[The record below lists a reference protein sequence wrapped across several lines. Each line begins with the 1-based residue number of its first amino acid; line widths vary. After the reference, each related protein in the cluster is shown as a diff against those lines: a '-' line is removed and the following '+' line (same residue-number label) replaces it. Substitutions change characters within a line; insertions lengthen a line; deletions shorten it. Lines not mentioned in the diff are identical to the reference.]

1 MKNIPPVSRA
11 LKAQN
16 APHQVF
22 IHEKPFKGMAEAAE
36 ARNQEITQLIR
47 SILFRVGKDDF
58 ILVMIAGPSQISWGA
73 LRAHLKQSRMTM
85 ATKPEVKSVTGYPI
99 GTVAPIGLS
108 RPLRILAD
116 ESVFVHDE
124 ISFGSGQH
132 GSAIIMKRD
141 EFQKVLGDVEIGK
154 FSKSQV

>member
-1 MKNIPPVSRA
+1 MKNTPPVSLA
-11 LKAQN
+11 LNAQN

-36 ARNQEITQLIR
+36 AREQEISQLIR
-47 SILFRVGKDDF
+47 SILFRIAEDDF
-58 ILVMIAGPSQISWGA
+58 ILVLIAGPTQLSWPA
-73 LRAHLKQSRMTM
+73 LRAHLGLSRMTM
-85 ATKPEVKSVTGYPI
+85 ATKSEVKNVTGYPI
-99 GTVAPIGLS
+99 GTVAPIGLA

-132 GSAIIMKRD
+132 GAAIIMQMKD
-141 EFQKVLGDVEIGK
+141 FQKVLGDVEIGK
-154 FSKSQV
+154 FAKK